1 MSLKSNFN
9 ELYDNGHTRPDIGKI
24 EWTIWKRFREVKEQ
38 HEQLELH
45 YSDLPKFQNGVKASL

>member
-38 HEQLELH
+38 HEQV
-45 YSDLPKFQNGVKASL
+45 SAQNLLLSAQPAIVA